1 MSPMNAPMSEA
12 EARELLPWY
21 AADSL
26 EPEEHAAVEAAL
38 AASDDLRAELAELQV
53 MQTNV
58 SDTAG
63 EAQWNPALITRT
75 LARIDAHEAEQASAK
90 GLSRF
95 AEWLGENLFAGWS
108 GVPTLAKAAVAVQF
122 ALLLALG
129 GSWMAQP
136 SDPGPYGT
144 VGLDPDAAQ
153 IKLGFQP
160 GIDEATLR
168 ETIRSLDGRIVDG
181 PSALGLYTVELQSLE
196 KEQEE
201 EIGELLADLLA
212 RKDVIRGAT
221 KGY

>member
-1 MSPMNAPMSEA
+1 MSPMNEN

-26 EPEEHAAVEAAL
+26 EPEERAAVEAAL

-53 MQTNV
+53 MQTSV
-58 SDTAG
+58 GDTAG

-75 LARIDAHEAEQASAK
+75 LARIDAHEAEKASA
-90 GLSRF
+90 GGFGRVG
-95 AEWLGENLFAGWS
+95 EWLRENLFAGWG
-108 GVPTLAKAAVAVQF
+108 GVPTLAKAAVVAQF

-129 GSWMAQP
+129 GSWLAQP
-136 SDPGPYGT
+136 NDSHIYGT

-168 ETIRSLDGRIVDG
+168 ETIRGLDGRIVDG
-181 PSALGLYTVELQSLE
+181 PSALGLYTVELHGLE
-196 KEQEE
+196 KEQDE
-201 EIGELLADLLA
+201 EIGALLADLLA
-212 RKDVIRGAT
+212 REDVIRGAT

>member
-1 MSPMNAPMSEA
+1 MSPMNEN
-12 EARELLPWY
+12 ELRELLPWY

-26 EPEEHAAVEAAL
+26 EPDERAGVEAAL
-38 AASDDLRAELAELQV
+38 AANQHLRAELAELQV
-53 MQTNV
+53 MHAAV
-58 SDTAG
+58 GETAG

-75 LARIDAHEAEQASAK
+75 LARVDAYEARQAAPS
-90 GLSRF
+90 GLGRLG
-95 AEWLGENLFAGWS
+95 AWLAENLFSGWS
-108 GVPTLAKAAVAVQF
+108 GVPTFAKVAVAAQF

-129 GSWMAQP
+129 GSWLAQP
-136 SDPGPYGT
+136 EVSGGYAT

-168 ETIRSLDGRIVDG
+168 ETIRELEGRIVDG
-181 PSALGLYTVELQSLE
+181 PSALGLYTIELQALD
-196 KEQEE
+196 KQQDE
-201 EIGELLADLLA
+201 EIGALLAELLA